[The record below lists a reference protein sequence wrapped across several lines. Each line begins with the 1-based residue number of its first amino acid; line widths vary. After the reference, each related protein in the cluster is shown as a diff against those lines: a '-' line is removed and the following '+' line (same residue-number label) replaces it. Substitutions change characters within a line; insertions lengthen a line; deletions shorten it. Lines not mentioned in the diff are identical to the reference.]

1 MIKYN
6 VLYSDTLEFDK
17 KGRWL
22 RECFFGK
29 YKIAYISMIIIG
41 GKKCFALNCYFPKP
55 YHYDLFESLDD
66 AKSQIEK
73 DFFAFLN
80 DCALLLNSEK

>member
-6 VLYSDTLEFDK
+6 VLYSNSLEFDK
-17 KGRWL
+17 KGKWL

-29 YKIAYISMIIIG
+29 YKIAYISMVVIDD
-41 GKKCFALNCYFPKP
+41 KKRFAINYYFPKT
-55 YHYDLFESLDD
+55 YYYDLFESLDD

-80 DCALLLNSEK
+80 DCVLLLNLEK